1 MVIHTIQFKSITFWP
16 NVQGRHVCIFGRLIT
31 VSRLILTYQIAL
43 RRRSCSCK
51 EIAMALLQENK
62 RVKVKTSCSGQSVSF
77 PFKAALQRLLK
88 DVVLV
93 VVVSEL
99 FKPHAVSLDMLE
111 QQGAEKFDTQIACP
125 CNSQKS
131 IAGPSGPL
139 SHCCMSW
146 WICIDSRGQQS
157 QAHLNI

>member
-1 MVIHTIQFKSITFWP
+1 
-16 NVQGRHVCIFGRLIT
+16 
-31 VSRLILTYQIAL
+31 
-43 RRRSCSCK
+43 
-51 EIAMALLQENK
+51 MALLQENK

-157 QAHLNI
+157 QAQPKQMSDVANVRKHVKVVQLRDYCETEYFQ